1 MILLLNTLIGVIK
14 LTQHFVFVVSW
25 VKVLNI
31 LAPTTEKKKLS
42 SQHTMVKLLNY
53 VLPVIAFR
61 LYSSAKSLSNM
72 WFCL

>member
-31 LAPTTEKKKLS
+31 LAPTTEKKNCRHS
-42 SQHTMVKLLNY
+42 IQWLNY
-53 VLPVIAFR
+53 
-61 LYSSAKSLSNM
+61 
-72 WFCL
+72 